1 VILCCSLV
9 SKGYRIINRHRQ
21 DIVNIFPANAT
32 SVALFV
38 CHYKF
43 AGQLNIRHN
52 TISTLIEP
60 SLLQVSQRPASTL
73 KEKCLGRYLILESFP
88 LHISLM
94 SFMVTG

>member
-43 AGQLNIRHN
+43 AGQLNIRHEHHLYIDRAFSP
-52 TISTLIEP
+52 TSFTT
-60 SLLQVSQRPASTL
+60 ASIHVER
-73 KEKCLGRYLILESFP
+73 KVFGQIPLILESFP

-94 SFMVTG
+94 SFM